1 MIKKG
6 SLAYHWRL
14 RSSDCSSE
22 HRRVALPVVELLLF
36 DRQVVFLN
44 VGYEK
49 DAFLHYH
56 DLGPRVKSLI
66 KFTNLVQEGKLKNFS
81 LAKFNLEKEIDKKGT
96 IESVIKP
103 NQTLLVQIIKEPI
116 STKGPRI
123 SSELSFA
130 GRFLVLIPF
139 SNRISVSQKIR
150 SNEEKKRLKTLIDE
164 IRPKGFGVIVR
175 TLAQGKK
182 TAELKTDLQNLKKQW
197 ISLCKKIVGAK
208 TPSLM
213 LNELNRTSSILRDLF
228 DDSFTGVYSN
238 NKDLCYEVKDYIK
251 QIAPKKKSVVKYYK
265 SDTPIFEHFKIERQI
280 KTAFG
285 RTVSMS
291 KGAYLIIEH
300 TEALHVVDVNSGN
313 RSNKSNNQ
321 EETALEVNLIAATEI
336 ARQLRLRDMGGI
348 IVIDFIDMELVK
360 KQQSLLNKFKQELAK
375 DKTRTQ
381 VFEIS
386 RLGLVEMTRKN
397 VAAGLVE
404 SFSEECEV
412 CNGRGL
418 IINDIF
424 SNKSIEEGLIES
436 EAVVE

>member
-197 ISLCKKIVGAK
+197 ISLCKKMIGAK

-300 TEALHVVDVNSGN
+300 
-313 RSNKSNNQ
+313 
-321 EETALEVNLIAATEI
+321 
-336 ARQLRLRDMGGI
+336 
-348 IVIDFIDMELVK
+348 LV
-360 KQQSLLNKFKQELAK
+360 
-375 DKTRTQ
+375 
-381 VFEIS
+381 
-386 RLGLVEMTRKN
+386 
-397 VAAGLVE
+397 
-404 SFSEECEV
+404 
-412 CNGRGL
+412 
-418 IINDIF
+418 
-424 SNKSIEEGLIES
+424 
-436 EAVVE
+436 